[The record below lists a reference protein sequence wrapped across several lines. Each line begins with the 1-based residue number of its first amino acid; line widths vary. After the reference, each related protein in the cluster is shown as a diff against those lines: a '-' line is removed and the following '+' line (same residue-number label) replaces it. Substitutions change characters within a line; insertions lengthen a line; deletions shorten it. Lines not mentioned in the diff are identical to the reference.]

1 MYKNKD
7 SIINTLTIKNTKEV
21 STIYNEDQ
29 EDYIHSS
36 LTCSGGGVF
45 NKGVC
50 IGMQEKMNS
59 GLLLYD
65 NENFYGFSDKFGLV
79 LLSNNNEYRELEIEE
94 IKNNTLQPIQPGN
107 TNNIENK
114 KITLNIY
121 IKDNPN
127 FHIIIP
133 NNINE
138 LFLFEF
144 NIQYIIN
151 DETMISKLNIIFIN
165 KSNKNI
171 KINHIGNNLYFKK
184 ENKIINI
191 DENMNNIIKYD
202 IDIISNEYILISSEK
217 FTNNN

>member
-94 IKNNTLQPIQPGN
+94 IKNNTLQPTQPGN
-107 TNNIENK
+107 TNSIETK

-133 NNINE
+133 NNVNE

-151 DETMISKLNIIFIN
+151 DETMISKLNIVFIN
-165 KSNKNI
+165 KSNKSI
-171 KINHIGNNLYFKK
+171 KINHIGNNLYFKN
-184 ENKIINI
+184 ENNIINI
-191 DENMNNIIKYD
+191 GENMKHIIKYD
-202 IDIISNEYILISSEK
+202 IEIISNEYILISSEK